1 MPHRVRSHCF
11 RLLFLV
17 VLLTQ
22 PAWGHQ
28 GRPPLLRDVG
38 LDQRLNQQMPL
49 ALTFR
54 DEAGDVVQLG
64 KYFTGKPV
72 ILVLSYY
79 QCPRLCPM
87 VLDGLVRS
95 LRTLTLTVGKEFQV
109 LTVSIDARDTP
120 ADATAKK
127 SQYLRQY
134 GRAEAADGWH
144 FLTGEPEA
152 IEPLARAVGF
162 RYAYDAEHDQFAHA
176 AGIIVLTPAGKLAR
190 YFYGIEYAP
199 RDLRLSLVE
208 ASANKIGSPI
218 DQLLLFCFHYDPATG
233 KYGLVIMNVLRL
245 AGLVTVLGL
254 GAGIGIMF
262 WRDRRQKA
270 SHQDDKM
277 ASRLRD

>member
-176 AGIIVLTPAGKLAR
+176 AGIMVLTPAGKLAR

-233 KYGLVIMNVLRL
+233 KYGLLIMNVLRL
-245 AGLVTVLGL
+245 AGLATVLGL
-254 GAGIGIMF
+254 GVGIGIMF

-270 SHQDDKM
+270 NHQDDN
-277 ASRLRD
+277 ASSRLRD

>member
-1 MPHRVRSHCF
+1 MLHRVRSHGL

-49 ALTFR
+49 ALSFR

-64 KYFTGKPV
+64 EYFTGKPV

-95 LRTLTLTVGKEFQV
+95 LRTLTLTVGQEFQV

-120 ADATAKK
+120 ADAAAKK

-144 FLTGEPEA
+144 FLTGEPAA

-176 AGIIVLTPAGKLAR
+176 AGIMVLTPAGKLAR

>member
-1 MPHRVRSHCF
+1 MPMRFLSHGL
-11 RLLFLV
+11 RLLVV
-17 VLLTQ
+17 VLLLMR

-28 GRPPLLRDVG
+28 GRPALLRDVG
-38 LDQRLNQQMPL
+38 IDQHLNQQIPL
-49 ALTFR
+49 ALTFL
-54 DEAGDVVQLG
+54 DEAGDAVQLG
-64 KYFTGKPV
+64 DYFTGKPV

-95 LRTLTLTVGKEFQV
+95 LRTLTLTAGKEFRV

-127 SQYLRQY
+127 AQYVRQY

-144 FLTGEPEA
+144 FLTGAPGA

-162 RYAYDAEHDQFAHA
+162 RYVYDAEQDQFAHA
-176 AGIIVLTPAGKLAR
+176 AGIMVLTPSGKLSR
-190 YFYGIEYAP
+190 YFYGLEYAP

-245 AGLVTVLGL
+245 AGLATVVGL
-254 GAGIGIMF
+254 GACIGIMF
-262 WRDRRQKA
+262 WRDRRQKNGP
-270 SHQDDKM
+270 SE
-277 ASRLRD
+277 